1 MPTNINNN
9 NINFDQQ
16 ITTTSGSHDCT
27 VLINKNNN
35 GCCYI
40 VDRFSSITSPLSMTL
55 YKLEKT
61 SMPLSS
67 TQSSSSLYY
76 TSKLQYVI
84 KIYDSQ
90 EIDVRFQKPHYR
102 QSLITPIL
110 QVIRSDDDTVDL
122 FCAIYLPPGH
132 HYSNSNNI
140 IINNNTNISNNSNI
154 HISSSS
160 SSSSR
165 NINSTNYPP
174 HAAIISVYGGPHVQR
189 VTNNWLLTVDLRA
202 QCLAQAGFVVIKCDN
217 RGSYR
222 RGIEFEGA
230 LYLDMGNIEVIYK
243 ACMYLSNIFIHLSSL
258 FILFISI
265 YHIHL
270 FIIFIYHV
278 YLS

>member
-1 MPTNINNN
+1 MPTNIINNN
-9 NINFDQQ
+9 SINSDQQ

-55 YKLEKT
+55 YKLEKNA
-61 SMPLSS
+61 MPLSS
-67 TQSSSSLYY
+67 TPSSLYY
-76 TSKLQYVI
+76 TSRLQYVI

-90 EIDVRFQKPHYR
+90 EIDVRFQKPYYR

-132 HYSNSNNI
+132 HYSNSDNI
-140 IINNNTNISNNSNI
+140 ISNSSNNSN
-154 HISSSS
+154 
-160 SSSSR
+160 
-165 NINSTNYPP
+165 NSTNYPP

-222 RGIEFEGA
+222 RGIAFEGA
-230 LYLDMGNIEVIYK
+230 LYLDMGNIEVI
-243 ACMYLSNIFIHLSSL
+243 N
-258 FILFISI
+258 
-265 YHIHL
+265 
-270 FIIFIYHV
+270 
-278 YLS
+278 

>member
-1 MPTNINNN
+1 MPTNNNN
-9 NINFDQQ
+9 NNSINSDQQ

-55 YKLEKT
+55 YKLEKNA
-61 SMPLSS
+61 MPLSS
-67 TQSSSSLYY
+67 TPSSSSSSSLYY
-76 TSKLQYVI
+76 TSRLQYVI

-90 EIDVRFQKPHYR
+90 EIDVRFQKPYYR

-132 HYSNSNNI
+132 HYSNSNNS
-140 IINNNTNISNNSNI
+140 NNIISNNSN
-154 HISSSS
+154 
-160 SSSSR
+160 
-165 NINSTNYPP
+165 NNNTTNYPP

-222 RGIEFEGA
+222 RGIAFEGA
-230 LYLDMGNIEVIYK
+230 LYLDMGNIEVI
-243 ACMYLSNIFIHLSSL
+243 N
-258 FILFISI
+258 
-265 YHIHL
+265 
-270 FIIFIYHV
+270 
-278 YLS
+278 

>member
-9 NINFDQQ
+9 NNNSINSDQQ

-35 GCCYI
+35 GCCYV

-55 YKLEKT
+55 YKLEKNAM
-61 SMPLSS
+61 SLSS
-67 TQSSSSLYY
+67 TPSSSSSLYY

-90 EIDVRFQKPHYR
+90 EIDVRFQKPYYR

-132 HYSNSNNI
+132 HYGNSNNSNNI
-140 IINNNTNISNNSNI
+140 ISNSSSNNNST
-154 HISSSS
+154 
-160 SSSSR
+160 
-165 NINSTNYPP
+165 TNYPP

-202 QCLAQAGFVVIKCDN
+202 QCLAQAGFVVLKCDN

-222 RGIEFEGA
+222 RGIAFEGS
-230 LYLDMGNIEVIYK
+230 LYLDMGNIEVI
-243 ACMYLSNIFIHLSSL
+243 N
-258 FILFISI
+258 
-265 YHIHL
+265 
-270 FIIFIYHV
+270 
-278 YLS
+278 

>member
-1 MPTNINNN
+1 MPTNIINNN
-9 NINFDQQ
+9 SINSDQQ

-55 YKLEKT
+55 YKLEKNA
-61 SMPLSS
+61 MPLSS
-67 TQSSSSLYY
+67 APSPSSSSSSSLYY
-76 TSKLQYVI
+76 TSRLQYVI

-90 EIDVRFQKPHYR
+90 EIDVRFQKPYYR

-132 HYSNSNNI
+132 HYSNSDNI
-140 IINNNTNISNNSNI
+140 ISNSSNNSN
-154 HISSSS
+154 
-160 SSSSR
+160 
-165 NINSTNYPP
+165 NSTNYPP

-222 RGIEFEGA
+222 RGIAFEGA
-230 LYLDMGNIEVIYK
+230 LYLDMGNIEVI
-243 ACMYLSNIFIHLSSL
+243 N
-258 FILFISI
+258 
-265 YHIHL
+265 
-270 FIIFIYHV
+270 
-278 YLS
+278 

>member
-9 NINFDQQ
+9 SINSDQQ

-55 YKLEKT
+55 YKLEKN

-67 TQSSSSLYY
+67 TPSSSSSSSLYY
-76 TSKLQYVI
+76 ASRLQYVI
-84 KIYDSQ
+84 KIYDSL
-90 EIDVRFQKPHYR
+90 EIDVRFQKPYYR

-140 IINNNTNISNNSNI
+140 IINKNISNNSNI
-154 HISSSS
+154 NNSNINNSSS
-160 SSSSR
+160 
-165 NINSTNYPP
+165 NNNNSTNYSP

-222 RGIEFEGA
+222 RGIAFEGA
-230 LYLDMGNIEVIYK
+230 LYLDMGNIEVI
-243 ACMYLSNIFIHLSSL
+243 N
-258 FILFISI
+258 
-265 YHIHL
+265 
-270 FIIFIYHV
+270 
-278 YLS
+278 